1 MMKQLI
7 RHTLPVI
14 LIFVGLALT
23 SCSSKAQGVL
33 LRYNTKVGET
43 VTLNTAIT
51 QNTDLEGQGVSTL
64 ITTKMEMTTTDKTD
78 SLVYTQ
84 SRLKEMTYKTSI
96 MGKTISFDSNHMED
110 ADPSVAANFQ
120 SFLDRT
126 FDIVYDIYGNIV
138 SVPDDYPQEQGITAV
153 FPKEMVY
160 VGSQWSRETD
170 SQINGLS
177 AHSKGT
183 YTVKSITAKTTELD
197 FTGTITAESIN
208 GDINGT
214 MLINNETG
222 LPIIAT
228 LDMPTT
234 ISTTGITV
242 TLMQTITL
250 TTE

>member
-1 MMKQLI
+1 MKRLI
-7 RHTLPVI
+7 KTTLPVI
-14 LIFVGLALT
+14 LIFIGLALA
-23 SCSSKAQGVL
+23 SCNNKSKGVL

-43 VTLNTAIT
+43 VILNTAIT
-51 QNTDLEGQGVSTL
+51 QSTSFEGEEMSTL
-64 ITTKMEMTTTDKTD
+64 ITMKMEMTTTDKTD

-96 MGKTISFDSNHMED
+96 MGETVSFDSNHMED

-120 SFLDRT
+120 GLLDRT
-126 FDIVYDIYGNIV
+126 FDIVYDIYGNMV
-138 SVPDDYPQEQGITAV
+138 SVPDDYPQEQGVTAV

-170 SQINGLS
+170 SQINGIT

-183 YTVKSITAKTTELD
+183 YTVKKITAKTTELD

-208 GDINGT
+208 GDISGT

-222 LPIIAT
+222 LPINAT
-228 LDMPTT
+228 MDMPTT
-234 ISTTGITV
+234 ISTAGITV
-242 TLMQTITL
+242 TLMQTITI
-250 TTE
+250 TAE

>member
-1 MMKQLI
+1 
-7 RHTLPVI
+7 
-14 LIFVGLALT
+14 
-23 SCSSKAQGVL
+23 
-33 LRYNTKVGET
+33 
-43 VTLNTAIT
+43 
-51 QNTDLEGQGVSTL
+51 
-64 ITTKMEMTTTDKTD
+64 
-78 SLVYTQ
+78 
-84 SRLKEMTYKTSI
+84 
-96 MGKTISFDSNHMED
+96 
-110 ADPSVAANFQ
+110 
-120 SFLDRT
+120 
-126 FDIVYDIYGNIV
+126 
-138 SVPDDYPQEQGITAV
+138 
-153 FPKEMVY
+153 MVY

-170 SQINGLS
+170 NQINGLT

-222 LPIIAT
+222 LPIRAT

-234 ISTTGITV
+234 ISTAGITV

>member
-1 MMKQLI
+1 MKRLI
-7 RHTLPVI
+7 KHTLPVI

-23 SCSSKAQGVL
+23 SCNNKTKGVL

-43 VTLNTAIT
+43 ITINTTIT
-51 QNTDLEGQGVSTL
+51 QSSDLEGQGMSTL
-64 ITTKMEMTTTDKTD
+64 ITMKMEMTTTDRTD

-84 SRLKEMTYKTSI
+84 SRLKEMTFKTSI
-96 MGKTISFDSNHMED
+96 MGETISFDSNHMED

-120 SFLDRT
+120 GLLDKT

-138 SVPDDYPQEQGITAV
+138 SVPEDYPQEQGITAV

-170 SQINGLS
+170 SQISGMA

-183 YTVKSITAKTTELD
+183 YTVKRITAKTTELD
-197 FTGTITAESIN
+197 FTGTITAENIN
-208 GDINGT
+208 GDITST

-222 LPIIAT
+222 FPISAT
-228 LDMPTT
+228 MDMPTT
-234 ISTTGITV
+234 ISTAGITV